1 MEPELIGGLVGS
13 ITSIATLGFFY
24 WRSLKIAKASL
35 VGLESR
41 LTQEITTLKDR
52 SQATESGLQS
62 QLTEVNSQ
70 LQTSEVTRAKLAEEV
85 VALTQQCQRLREE
98 LKIQAAQV
106 QADAIEGGFEQ
117 IQTLL
122 TQYPSV
128 RKMVE
133 SQPDLPARNIV
144 ALLTSLENLVKF
156 WEFRPIG
163 KPWETVP
170 YDPQLH

>member
-1 MEPELIGGLVGS
+1 MEPELISGLVGS

-98 LKIQAAQV
+98 LMPRLYAKYGHRDI
-106 QADAIEGGFEQ
+106 
-117 IQTLL
+117 L
-122 TQYPSV
+122 
-128 RKMVE
+128 VE
-133 SQPDLPARNIV
+133 YVCDP
-144 ALLTSLENLVKF
+144 E
-156 WEFRPIG
+156 
-163 KPWETVP
+163 
-170 YDPQLH
+170 PQLSMSAVGHLFPTK